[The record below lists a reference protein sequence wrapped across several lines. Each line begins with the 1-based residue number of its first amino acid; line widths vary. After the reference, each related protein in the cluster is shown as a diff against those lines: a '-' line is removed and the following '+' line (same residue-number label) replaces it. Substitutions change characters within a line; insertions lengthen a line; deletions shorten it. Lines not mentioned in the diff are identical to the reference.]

1 MVEYKSI
8 ARTHGVP
15 ISQTLDSP
23 IRFMDMWELNDVM
36 MALGS
41 ILVFGVI
48 FYSWWIMML
57 TLLWCL
63 VIAPKIKDTHNRGIL
78 LHYPYRKFGMK
89 LIGLVN
95 PGKCKVYSD

>member
-8 ARTHGVP
+8 ARTHGVS

-23 IRFMDMWELNDVM
+23 IRFMDMWELSDVM

-48 FYSWWIMML
+48 FYSWWTML
-57 TLLWCL
+57 LALLWCL

-78 LHYPYRKFGMK
+78 LHYPYRRFGMK

-95 PGKCKVYSD
+95 PGNGKVYSD

>member
-8 ARTHGVP
+8 ARSHGVS

-23 IRFMDMWELNDVM
+23 IRFMDTWELTDVM

-48 FYSWWIMML
+48 FYSWWIM
-57 TLLWCL
+57 LLALAWCL
-63 VIAPKIKDTHNRGIL
+63 VIAPKIKETHNRGIL
-78 LHYPYRKFGMK
+78 LHYPYRKLGMK
-89 LIGLVN
+89 LVGLVN
-95 PGKCKVYSD
+95 PGIGKRHSD